1 MKNENTSIRLKTI
14 MQETGLRQIDI
25 LNKTKPYC
33 KKYNIKLGRNDLSQY
48 LSGKVEPS
56 QRKLS
61 ILAMALDVN
70 EAWLMGYDVPREP
83 SQTLTSLEGKDEIEI
98 FKAVLKHKGFLN
110 DNEELTEEDFNR
122 LLDFAKANKEFIMKD
137 RKWKYILRRT
147 LKYLKFP

>member
-137 RKWKYILRRT
+137 RK
-147 LKYLKFP
+147 